1 MSDPVVS
8 ITVDDTSYPT
18 IHDGVLKS
26 QVNATKSIQM
36 NGNTSH
42 QLITAS
48 ETNPEQNERSFAQP
62 TTSTGDGTLSQEV
75 LLNGNSDKMDR
86 EVKSTPHSMEP
97 ASSVKIEIT
106 GVPESPPPQA
116 EFIGN
121 DSGATPDSQDST
133 TFPHETV
140 ISDSSSDQ
148 IDSINSSEENGQVS
162 SVSTDESSDRPLH
175 IDCSSLVSSDC
186 NTEPASVSTTTSPK
200 SPTKKKGFWAKFS
213 VIFKPW
219 KWKRRKRSKKLETKA
234 VELERRLSVRKSREE
249 LIKRGLL
256 KESPETTEPVH
267 PLSHTEAADHGME
280 DAGANSVAGGEGDH
294 VGQVS
299 FSADTANGG
308 IVIPSRSPTMPHDPS
323 TANRSM
329 SADEDAGYP
338 PPPDYNEPPPY
349 APPPPPEDFED
360 EDDDSSTG
368 DEEEHD
374 MSTIPLVKEV
384 PIREPDLT
392 AVPKKSALK
401 KPVQTRPVVIIR
413 NPQKSRRNDG
423 ETGSYHSSEDSS
435 DEEINYRDD
444 YSEGESPD
452 GLASKVARKDSL
464 ARFLENRPDQR
475 ELEDRNILHATP
487 EDTIIS
493 HRHENVVKLGRKLS
507 MRPTAEELENRNILH
522 HDQDDTKRKADIED
536 IKKKLNRKLSY
547 RPTIEELKRR
557 NILQFSEY
565 VEVTE
570 AEDYD
575 RRADKPWTRLTP
587 KDKAAIRKELNDFK
601 SSEMPVHDESKHLT
615 RFHRP

>member
-234 VELERRLSVRKSREE
+234 V
-249 LIKRGLL
+249 
-256 KESPETTEPVH
+256 
-267 PLSHTEAADHGME
+267 ADHGME